1 MPDNN
6 RANTQKKKTYYG
18 EWKYRWNANGAG
30 TCLRSTADRK
40 KNKIEHCE
48 RVSFHTNKNL
58 CINIAQHHRAH
69 IICMR
74 YILEF
79 RHNATTKTSRRVKE
93 HKNKCR
99 KNNNNNKKQKRN
111 TSINE
116 IQRAVQFI
124 GSYRQQRSHVHACIM
139 YILTHTHTHARF
151 SKFTRPSTN

>member
-1 MPDNN
+1 MVDSG
-6 RANTQKKKTYYG
+6 Q
-18 EWKYRWNANGAG
+18 
-30 TCLRSTADRK
+30 K
-40 KNKIEHCE
+40 KNKTEHCE

-99 KNNNNNKKQKRN
+99 KNNNNKKNK
-111 TSINE
+111 NE
-116 IQRAVQFI
+116 TPVLMRSNVLLNLSDHI
-124 GSYRQQRSHVHACIM
+124 GNKDRM
-139 YILTHTHTHARF
+139 Y
-151 SKFTRPSTN
+151 TRV